1 MEKHDYMDKEVA
13 SYLISEFERQYPFL
27 HLDDAKRASLVE
39 VLETTPMLESQR
51 FYEEPSKDQKYTK
64 RQIFND
70 TDRTGYL
77 RITRIMRNNQAGN
90 LQEGLIKKVQENILH
105 KFGLYSST
113 MQLRHMRKEEKIVQM
128 MLERAKTGEK
138 LDQLSLLFRYEQT
151 DVESLGETPQI
162 INSDLP
168 IIVIPRAT
176 KAEMEILRSYE
187 EREGV
192 VHAYTGEGRNE
203 RVKIMSYANY
213 LRSIKNQQ

>member
-1 MEKHDYMDKEVA
+1 MEKQDCMDKEVA

-27 HLDDAKRASLVE
+27 PLDGVKRASLVE

-51 FYEEPSKDQKYTK
+51 FYEEPSNNQKYTK

-77 RITRIMRNNQAGN
+77 RLTRIMRNNQAGN
-90 LQEGLIKKVQENILH
+90 LQEGLIKKMQESILH
-105 KFGLYSST
+105 KFKLYSST
-113 MQLRHMRKEEKIVQM
+113 MQLRHIRKEEKIVGM

-151 DVESLGETPQI
+151 DIESLGEVPQI
-162 INSDLP
+162 INIDRP

-176 KAEMEILRSYE
+176 KAELEILRSYE

-192 VHAYTGEGRNE
+192 VHAHIGENRDE
-203 RVKIMSYANY
+203 RVKIMSYASY
-213 LRSIKNQQ
+213 LKSIRSPQ